1 MKYKAGDKAPADKAP
16 AKGKGKAGDKGKAAP
31 PPPAPAPSPAPQKA
45 SKPLLTNDQRL
56 DLLGL
61 LLVGAGIVTILI
73 KLSPGGQSALTK
85 YWIVFL
91 DSLFGR
97 AMLIWP
103 VVLGIIGLYLLAH
116 RFGDKV
122 PAPQPSQLVGMFLGY
137 SAILGT
143 CQIAEEWWTGL
154 NGWLLANYS
163 LGGGLVGFYIL
174 DFLRYFGD
182 IGAIVA
188 LFIGYVLAV
197 ALVSTKSVA
206 ILIWN
211 IKQALSGP
219 QGVGDAD
226 HEARKVITSGNIG
239 DPNLPPIHDRRHSQ
253 AGQPLDRVIVP
264 RYDPVTGERLDE
276 DDDLVINNPP
286 PRQQTRRFVEDD
298 DPSMAQV
305 PVMPAPPPADPRP
318 AAQRLPPQ
326 PKASGAT
333 QVSSTNTKGLP
344 PARVIGGDS
353 SPRPTTSTAA
363 SNAAPAPTAQRNA
376 PAGKAPSQNTTEIR
390 PLSPATTPAREWVM
404 PDLEKMLDVGKDVTL
419 SESDIRARAK
429 LIEDTLSS
437 FGVPAKVVEIN
448 RGPTITQY
456 GVEPGFVEMKNGKQM
471 KVKVGRIAGLADDL
485 ALALAAPRIR
495 VQAPVPGTSYVG
507 IEVPNGETALVS
519 LRDVME
525 SDEYERLKQK
535 TRLALGLGQDVSG
548 HAVIADLTTMPHL
561 LIAGTTGSGKSV
573 CVNAIIV
580 ALLINNSPEA
590 VKLLMVDPKR
600 VELTGYNGIPH
611 LIAPVVV
618 DVEQVTAVLKWLV
631 SEMERRYRIFA
642 KHGSRNIVDF
652 NEKAVAHERAVLSG
666 KALAS
671 PPDVD
676 PSDLKKM
683 SYIVAIIDE
692 LADLMMLAPDET
704 EKLIV
709 RLAQMA
715 RATGIHLILATQR
728 PSVDVV
734 TGLIKANFP
743 ARIAFTVASAIDS
756 RVILDSPGAEKLLG
770 RGDMLVLKPD
780 QPQPQRSQGCFLSDK
795 EINRVVRH
803 WRGQLAGATNVSD
816 TLVATQMPLPMSSVT
831 GTAAMPP
838 PNVSRPAPSSVTAQR
853 QMPAASSYAP
863 PVNDTP
869 PWELPPQSSSKDL
882 GETGTMVLS
891 GGSGS
896 GASDGLFD
904 EAVETVKLQGKASI
918 SLLQRRL
925 RIGYTRAARLIED
938 MEEKGIVGP
947 QTPGSQFRE
956 VLVGGPP
963 QPQPEE

>member
-1 MKYKAGDKAPADKAP
+1 MKYKAGDKAP
-16 AKGKGKAGDKGKAAP
+16 AKGKGKAGDKGKDKAAP
-31 PPPAPAPSPAPQKA
+31 PPPAPAPAPAPPPKA

-61 LLVGAGIVTILI
+61 ILIGVGIATILI
-73 KLSPGGQSALTK
+73 KLSPGGQSTLTR
-85 YWIVFL
+85 YWISFL

-97 AMLIWP
+97 GMLIWP
-103 VVLGIIGLYLLAH
+103 ALLLVIGLYLLAH

-122 PAPQPSQLVGMFLGY
+122 PAPQPSQLVGLFLGY

-154 NGWLLANYS
+154 NGWLLASNS
-163 LGGGLVGFYIL
+163 LAGGIVGWYIL
-174 DFLRYFGD
+174 DLLRNFGD

-188 LFIGYVLAV
+188 LFIGYILAI
-197 ALVSTKSVA
+197 ALISTQSVA
-206 ILIWN
+206 MLVWGIQQRFRKPAPPN
-211 IKQALSGP
+211 T
-219 QGVGDAD
+219 
-226 HEARKVITSGNIG
+226 ETRKVITSGNLGI
-239 DPNLPPIHDRRHSQ
+239 PNDLPIDDRT
-253 AGQPLDRVIVP
+253 IVP
-264 RYDPVTGERLDE
+264 RYDPNTGVRIGDE
-276 DDDLVINNPP
+276 DGLIINNPLPRP
-286 PRQQTRRFVEDD
+286 PTRRFVEDD
-298 DPSMAQV
+298 EPTTPLQPRTVAPVPNHTAPSPQ
-305 PVMPAPPPADPRP
+305 PLPQRPPPAQPRVAGP
-318 AAQRLPPQ
+318 TP
-326 PKASGAT
+326 
-333 QVSSTNTKGLP
+333 VSSANTKGLP

-353 SPRPTTSTAA
+353 PQHPPPVAAQANVNTAA
-363 SNAAPAPTAQRNA
+363 QPNQRAANGAKQASGAAPPDQRL
-376 PAGKAPSQNTTEIR
+376 P
-390 PLSPATTPAREWVM
+390 TPASTPVREWVL
-404 PDLEKMLDVGKDVTL
+404 PDLAKMLDVGKDVTL

-456 GVEPGFVEMKNGKQM
+456 GVEPGFTEMKNGKQM

-525 SDEYERLKQK
+525 SEEYEKLKTK

-573 CVNAIIV
+573 CVNAIIT
-580 ALLINNSPEA
+580 ALLINNSPEE

-600 VELTGYNGIPH
+600 VELTGYNGVPH
-611 LIAPVVV
+611 LISPVVV
-618 DVEQVTAVLKWLV
+618 DVEQVTSVLKWV
-631 SEMERRYRIFA
+631 VGEMERRYRIFA
-642 KHGSRNIVDF
+642 KHGARNIIDF
-652 NEKAVAHERAVLSG
+652 NEKVLEQSRINLG
-666 KALAS
+666 QPRSATSS
-671 PPDVD
+671 PEIDTA
-676 PSDLKKM
+676 DLKKM
-683 SYIVAIIDE
+683 SYIVMIIDE

-780 QPQPQRSQGCFLSDK
+780 LPQPQRSQGCFLSDK

-803 WRGQLAGATNVSD
+803 WRGQLAGASSASD
-816 TLVATQMPLPMSSVT
+816 TLVATQMPLPMSAVT
-831 GTAAMPP
+831 GTAAAPP
-838 PNVSRPAPSSVTAQR
+838 PNLARPIAPVTR
-853 QMPAASSYAP
+853 QTPTSNTYAP
-863 PVNDTP
+863 LTNDTP
-869 PWELPPQSSSKDL
+869 PWELPTQSATNGGD
-882 GETGTMVLS
+882 TGSTALS
-891 GGSGS
+891 GSSG
-896 GASDGLFD
+896 GGNDGLFD

-947 QTPGSQFRE
+947 QTAGSQFRE
-956 VLVGGPP
+956 VLVGSGVVS
-963 QPQPEE
+963 QPEE

>member
-1 MKYKAGDKAPADKAP
+1 
-16 AKGKGKAGDKGKAAP
+16 
-31 PPPAPAPSPAPQKA
+31 
-45 SKPLLTNDQRL
+45 
-56 DLLGL
+56 
-61 LLVGAGIVTILI
+61 
-73 KLSPGGQSALTK
+73 
-85 YWIVFL
+85 
-91 DSLFGR
+91 
-97 AMLIWP
+97 
-103 VVLGIIGLYLLAH
+103 
-116 RFGDKV
+116 
-122 PAPQPSQLVGMFLGY
+122 MFLGY

-154 NGWLLANYS
+154 NGWLLASHS

-188 LFIGYVLAV
+188 LFIGYILAV
-197 ALVSTKSVA
+197 ALISTKSVA

-219 QGVGDAD
+219 RVVGDANHD
-226 HEARKVITSGNIG
+226 TRKVITSGNIG
-239 DPNLPPIHDRRHSQ
+239 DPNLPPIHDRRPGQ
-253 AGQPLDRVIVP
+253 GGQPPDRVIVP
-264 RYDPVTGERLDE
+264 RYDPVTGERLDD
-276 DDDLVINNPP
+276 DDDLIINNPP

-298 DPSMAQV
+298 DPNMAQV
-305 PVMPAPPPADPRP
+305 PVMPAPPPAEPRP
-318 AAQRLPPQ
+318 APQRLPPQ

-333 QVSSTNTKGLP
+333 QVSSANTKGLP

-353 SPRPTTSTAA
+353 SPRPAA
-363 SNAAPAPTAQRNA
+363 AANAAPASAPQRSAPT
-376 PAGKAPSQNTTEIR
+376 GKAPSQNTTEIR
-390 PLSPATTPAREWVM
+390 QPNPVTAPPREWVL
-404 PDLEKMLDVGKDVTL
+404 PDIEKVLDVGKDVTL
-419 SESDIRARAK
+419 SETDIRARAK

-525 SDEYERLKQK
+525 SDEYGRLKQK

-611 LIAPVVV
+611 LISPVVV
-618 DVEQVTAVLKWLV
+618 DVEQVTSVLKWLV

-652 NEKAVAHERAVLSG
+652 NDKAVTHERAVSSS
-666 KALAS
+666 KAPAAPS
-671 PPDVD
+671 DVD
-676 PSDLKKM
+676 TSDLKKM
-683 SYIVAIIDE
+683 SYIVAVIDE

-803 WRGQLAGATNVSD
+803 WRGQLVDPSHPSD

-831 GTAAMPP
+831 GTAAPPP
-838 PNVSRPAPSSVTAQR
+838 PNLNRAVPSSPSVTPSSTAR
-853 QMPAASSYAP
+853 QMPTASSYAP
-863 PVNDTP
+863 PVNDIP
-869 PWELPPQSSSKDL
+869 PWELPPQSGSKEM

-963 QPQPEE
+963 QPQPED